1 MKNGIEQYNSYKYL
15 KVKNSNKQDLN
26 NENFRKMYSRTLFA
40 NKLSQLSQK
49 EKSQST
55 NSFLHIRTLSNND
68 INNNNHK
75 NKLLNIIPFMNIK
88 NILKGKE
95 IPLLYSKPSS
105 KNKKK
110 KNDNNNFSLLSSGR
124 RLLTY
129 SMKKLSRSKKYYPQ
143 SFSKINFF
151 EDYEKD
157 FFPDVNFSNLEYK
170 ESEIFG
176 KEHIYEKLIKDKIL
190 YFQKEKNENN
200 TIKLEKDL
208 YYGKYK
214 KEIRLTLKSINISF
228 EEMNL
233 SKKLQNQNLKVDI
246 PFALIPLFYYKGIG
260 SFIKILSQI
269 IKAEKNFEEVYF
281 DENAVQSALNNI
293 KDFKV
298 KDFKM
303 FGKRKSDKK
312 IVIFDNDSKVGNTDK
327 PIILKSPGLTKNK
340 NFLKFNIF
348 VFYWVTL
355 EKTYSVS
362 VTLPIMTLNILGEK
376 IVMNQFIEYE
386 LLFFLYKRNFLNWE
400 FFIIKYLS
408 SYSKFRNIIRKL
420 GQDTTVYNEEFFL
433 KEPRIRYNSFSD
445 EVLLNVY
452 TDQFCRNQV
461 LELKSFYILVNFID
475 TNYSY
480 EKIYEIHFNFLQYLK
495 LYEISKYSNKI
506 LFLIKFLEINNE
518 IHSLNFNFK
527 EYDEF
532 DIKNWMDNIRK
543 FSSKSL
549 KNIFDEKLTGEFDI
563 CSKKIKIAF
572 KKPKWSLLRIEND
585 KERIKNIEIGK
596 DLELEFVQ
604 CMYHEISDNWKK
616 LVNECLKR
624 LNEPVPVLPMLSTK
638 KRLKRMGTKAFNT
651 TFRSK
656 AYRLSKVSP

>member
-1 MKNGIEQYNSYKYL
+1 MKNGIEEYKSYKYL
-15 KVKNSNKQDLN
+15 KVKNSNKRDLN
-26 NENFRKMYSRTLFA
+26 NENFRSFYSRTLFA
-40 NKLSQLSQK
+40 NKLSYK

-68 INNNNHK
+68 NNNSHK

-88 NILKGKE
+88 NILKGKN

-105 KNKKK
+105 KNKNKK
-110 KNDNNNFSLLSSGR
+110 FNNYNFSLLSPSH

-129 SMKKLSRSKKYYPQ
+129 SMKKLSRIKKYYPQ

-176 KEHIYEKLIKDKIL
+176 KEKIYENLIKDKII
-190 YFQKEKNENN
+190 YFQNEKNENN

-214 KEIRLTLKSINISF
+214 KEIRLTLKSIHISF
-228 EEMNL
+228 EDMNL
-233 SKKLQNQNLKVDI
+233 SKKLQNQNLQVDI
-246 PFALIPLFYYKGIG
+246 PFALIPLLYYKGIG

-269 IKAEKNFEEVYF
+269 IKAEKNFEDIYF
-281 DENAVQSALNNI
+281 DENAVQGALNNI
-293 KDFKV
+293 KDFKIIP
-298 KDFKM
+298 KKNC
-303 FGKRKSDKK
+303 DKNLNF
-312 IVIFDNDSKVGNTDK
+312 FDNENKVGNNDK

-355 EKTYSVS
+355 DKTYSVT
-362 VTLPIMTLNILGEK
+362 VTLPIITINILGEK

-386 LLFFLYKRNFLNWE
+386 FLFFLYKRNFLNWE

-420 GQDTTVYNEEFFL
+420 GQNTIVYNEEFFL
-433 KEPRIRYNSFSD
+433 KEPKIRCNSFSD
-445 EVLLNVY
+445 EVLYNIY

-461 LELKSFYILVNFID
+461 LEFKSFYILVNFID
-475 TNYSY
+475 TNSSY
-480 EKIYEIHFNFLQYLK
+480 EKIYQIHFNFLQYLK
-495 LYEISKYSNKI
+495 LFEISKYSNKI

-518 IHSLNFNFK
+518 IHSLNFNFR

-549 KNIFDEKLTGEFDI
+549 KDIFDEKLTGEFDI
-563 CSKKIKIAF
+563 CQKK
-572 KKPKWSLLRIEND
+572 
-585 KERIKNIEIGK
+585 
-596 DLELEFVQ
+596 
-604 CMYHEISDNWKK
+604 
-616 LVNECLKR
+616 
-624 LNEPVPVLPMLSTK
+624 
-638 KRLKRMGTKAFNT
+638 
-651 TFRSK
+651 
-656 AYRLSKVSP
+656 

>member
-26 NENFRKMYSRTLFA
+26 NENFRKFYSRTLLA
-40 NKLSQLSQK
+40 NKLLQK
-49 EKSQST
+49 DKSQST
-55 NSFLHIRTLSNND
+55 NSFIHLRTLSNND
-68 INNNNHK
+68 NDDKYHK

-105 KNKKK
+105 KNKANN
-110 KNDNNNFSLLSSGR
+110 KNNNNNFSLLSSR
-124 RLLTY
+124 HRLLTF
-129 SMKKLSRSKKYYPQ
+129 SMKKLTRIKKYPQ

-157 FFPDVNFSNLEYK
+157 FFPDVDYSNLEYK

-176 KEHIYEKLIKDKIL
+176 KEKIYENLIKDKIL
-190 YFQKEKNENN
+190 YFQREKNENN
-200 TIKLEKDL
+200 IIKLEKDL

-214 KEIRLTLKSINISF
+214 KEIRLTLKSIHISF
-228 EEMNL
+228 EDMNL

-246 PFALIPLFYYKGIG
+246 PFALIPLLYYKGIN
-260 SFIKILSQI
+260 SFIRILSQI
-269 IKAEKNFEEVYF
+269 IKVEKNFEEVYF
-281 DENAVQSALNNI
+281 DDSSVQKALNNI
-293 KDFKV
+293 KDFKIIS
-298 KDFKM
+298 KKNC
-303 FGKRKSDKK
+303 DKK
-312 IVIFDNDSKVGNTDK
+312 LNIFDSESKIGNNEK
-327 PIILKSPGLTKNK
+327 PIVLKSPSLTKNK

-348 VFYWVTL
+348 VFYWVTND
-355 EKTYSVS
+355 KTYSVT
-362 VTLPIMTLNILGEK
+362 VTLPIMTLNILEEK
-376 IVMNQFIEYE
+376 IVMNRFIDYE

-420 GQDTTVYNEEFFL
+420 GQNTTIYNEEFFL
-433 KEPRIRYNSFSD
+433 KEPKIKYNSFSD
-445 EVLLNVY
+445 EVLLNIY

-461 LELKSFYILVNFID
+461 VEFKSFYVLINFID

-518 IHSLNFNFK
+518 IHSLDFNFK

-549 KNIFDEKLTGEFDI
+549 QNIFDEKLTGEFVI

-585 KERIKNIEIGK
+585 KERTKNLEIGK
-596 DLELEFVQ
+596 DLEEEFVQ

-616 LVNECLKR
+616 LVNECLKK
-624 LNEPVPVLPMLSTK
+624 LNEPVSVLPMLSSK
-638 KRLKRMGTKAFNT
+638 KRFKRMGTKAFNT

>member
-1 MKNGIEQYNSYKYL
+1 MKILDHFIQEHYL
-15 KVKNSNKQDLN
+15 QINYHTKKNLKAPTHD
-26 NENFRKMYSRTLFA
+26 
-40 NKLSQLSQK
+40 
-49 EKSQST
+49 
-55 NSFLHIRTLSNND
+55 
-68 INNNNHK
+68 NNNNHK
-75 NKLLNIIPFMNIK
+75 NKLLNIVPFMNIK
-88 NILKGKE
+88 NILKGKD

-105 KNKKK
+105 KNKNKK
-110 KNDNNNFSLLSSGR
+110 FNNYNFSLLSPSH

-129 SMKKLSRSKKYYPQ
+129 SMKKLSRIKKYYPQ

-151 EDYEKD
+151 EDYEKE

-176 KEHIYEKLIKDKIL
+176 KEKIYEDLIKDKII
-190 YFQKEKNENN
+190 YFQNEKNENN

-214 KEIRLTLKSINISF
+214 KEIRLTLKSIHISF
-228 EEMNL
+228 EDMNL
-233 SKKLQNQNLKVDI
+233 SKKLQNQNLQVDI
-246 PFALIPLFYYKGIG
+246 PFALIPLLYYKGIG

-269 IKAEKNFEEVYF
+269 IKAEKNFEDIYF
-281 DENAVQSALNNI
+281 DENAVQGALNNI
-293 KDFKV
+293 KDFKIIP
-298 KDFKM
+298 KKNC
-303 FGKRKSDKK
+303 DKNLNF
-312 IVIFDNDSKVGNTDK
+312 FDNESKVGNNDK

-355 EKTYSVS
+355 DKTYSVT
-362 VTLPIMTLNILGEK
+362 VTLPTMTLNILEEK

-420 GQDTTVYNEEFFL
+420 GQNTTLYNEEFFL
-433 KEPRIRYNSFSD
+433 KEPKIRYNSFSD
-445 EVLLNVY
+445 EVLINIY

-461 LELKSFYILVNFID
+461 LEFRSFYILVNFID

-480 EKIYEIHFNFLQYLK
+480 EKIYQIHFNFLQYLK
-495 LYEISKYSNKI
+495 LFEISKYSNKI

-549 KNIFDEKLTGEFDI
+549 KDIFDEKLTGEFDI
-563 CSKKIKIAF
+563 CQKKIKIAF

-585 KERIKNIEIGK
+585 KERIKNLEIGK
-596 DLELEFVQ
+596 DLEVEFVQ
-604 CMYHEISDNWKK
+604 CMYHEISDSWKH

-624 LNEPVPVLPMLSTK
+624 LNEPVSILPMLSSK
-638 KRLKRMGTKAFNT
+638 KKLKRMGTKVFNT

-656 AYRLSKVSP
+656 AYRLSKITP

>member
-15 KVKNSNKQDLN
+15 KVNNLNKQDLN
-26 NENFRKMYSRTLFA
+26 NENFRKFYSRTLFA
-40 NKLSQLSQK
+40 NKLSQK

-55 NSFLHIRTLSNND
+55 NSFLHLKTLSDNENSKH
-68 INNNNHK
+68 N

-88 NILKGKE
+88 NILKGKD

-105 KNKKK
+105 KNKAK
-110 KNDNNNFSLLSSGR
+110 NNNFSLLSSGR

-129 SMKKLSRSKKYYPQ
+129 SMKKLSRIKKYPQ
-143 SFSKINFF
+143 TFSKINFF

-176 KEHIYEKLIKDKIL
+176 REHIYENLIKDKIL
-190 YFQKEKNENN
+190 YFQKTKNENN
-200 TIKLEKDL
+200 VIKLEKDL
-208 YYGKYK
+208 CYGNYK
-214 KEIRLTLKSINISF
+214 KEIKLTLKSIQISF

-233 SKKLQNQNLKVDI
+233 PKKLQNQDLKVDI
-246 PFALIPLFYYKGIG
+246 PFALIPIFYYKGID
-260 SFIKILSQI
+260 SFIKLLSQI
-269 IKAEKNFEEVYF
+269 IKVEKNFEEVYF
-281 DENAVQSALNNI
+281 DENSVQKALNNI
-293 KDFKV
+293 KDYKILSKKKSV
-298 KDFKM
+298 KKLN
-303 FGKRKSDKK
+303 
-312 IVIFDNDSKVGNTDK
+312 IFDSESKMGNCDK
-327 PIILKSPGLTKNK
+327 PIVLKSPGLTKNK
-340 NFLKFNIF
+340 NFLKFNVF
-348 VFYWVTL
+348 VFYWTTN
-355 EKTYSVS
+355 EKTFSAR

-376 IVMNQFIEYE
+376 IIMNQFIEYE

-420 GQDTTVYNEEFFL
+420 GQNTTVYNEEFFL
-433 KEPRIRYNSFSD
+433 KEPKIRYNSFSD
-445 EVLLNVY
+445 ETLLNVY

-461 LELKSFYILVNFID
+461 MEFKSFYILVNFID

-480 EKIYEIHFNFLQYLK
+480 EKLYQIHFNFLQYLK

-506 LFLIKFLEINNE
+506 IFLIKFLEINNE

-532 DIKNWMDNIRK
+532 DIKNWMDNIRR

-549 KNIFDEKLTGEFDI
+549 KDCLDEKLTGEFDI
-563 CSKKIKIAF
+563 CSKKIKIVF
-572 KKPKWSLLRIEND
+572 KKPKWTLFRIEND
-585 KERIKNIEIGK
+585 KERIKNLEIGK
-596 DLELEFVQ
+596 DLEKEFVESI
-604 CMYHEISDNWKK
+604 YHENSENWKN
-616 LVNECLKR
+616 LVNECLKK

-638 KRLKRMGTKAFNT
+638 KKLKRMGTKAFNT
-651 TFRSK
+651 TFRNK
-656 AYRLSKVSP
+656 AFRLSKVSP

>member
-15 KVKNSNKQDLN
+15 RVKNSNKQNLN
-26 NENFRKMYSRTLFA
+26 NENFRKIFSRTIFA
-40 NKLSQLSQK
+40 NKLSQKENSQ
-49 EKSQST
+49 
-55 NSFLHIRTLSNND
+55 NSSFRMRTLSNND
-68 INNNNHK
+68 KNDHN

-88 NILKGKE
+88 NILKWKD
-95 IPLLYSKPSS
+95 IPLLYSKPLNRN
-105 KNKKK
+105 KN
-110 KNDNNNFSLLSSGR
+110 NNNNNFSLSSSGH

-129 SMKKLSRSKKYYPQ
+129 SMKKLRKIKLYPQ
-143 SFSKINFF
+143 TFSQINFF

-176 KEHIYEKLIKDKIL
+176 KEHIYENLIKDKIL
-190 YFQKEKNENN
+190 YFQKAKNENN
-200 TIKLEKDL
+200 IIKLEKDL
-208 YYGKYK
+208 CYGKYK
-214 KEIRLTLKSINISF
+214 KEIRLTLKSIHISF

-233 SKKLQNQNLKVDI
+233 SENLQNQNLKVDI
-246 PFALIPLFYYKGIG
+246 PFALIPLFYYKGIK

-269 IKAEKNFEEVYF
+269 IKVEKNFEEVYF
-281 DENAVQSALNNI
+281 DENSVQKALNNI
-293 KDFKV
+293 KDFKIYL
-298 KDFKM
+298 KK
-303 FGKRKSDKK
+303 KSDKK
-312 IVIFDNDSKVGNTDK
+312 LNIFDDENKMGNIDK
-327 PIILKSPGLTKNK
+327 PIILKSPSLTKNK
-340 NFLKFNIF
+340 NFLKFNVF
-348 VFYWVTL
+348 VFYWVTN

-362 VTLPIMTLNILGEK
+362 VTLPIMTLNILGER
-376 IVMNQFIEYE
+376 IIMNQFIEYE
-386 LLFFLYKRNFLNWE
+386 LLFFLYKRNFLNWD

-433 KEPRIRYNSFSD
+433 KEPKIRCNSFSD

-461 LELKSFYILVNFID
+461 LEFKSFYILVNFID
-475 TNYSY
+475 TNYAY
-480 EKIYEIHFNFLQYLK
+480 EKIYQIHFNFLQYLK

-506 LFLIKFLEINNE
+506 LFLIKFFEINNE

-549 KNIFDEKLTGEFDI
+549 KDIFEEKLTGEFDI
-563 CSKKIKIAF
+563 CSKKIKIVF

-585 KERIKNIEIGK
+585 KERIKNLEIGK
-596 DLELEFVQ
+596 DLEVEFVQ
-604 CMYHEISDNWKK
+604 CMYHEISDNWKN
-616 LVNECLKR
+616 LVNECLKK
-624 LNEPVPVLPMLSTK
+624 LKEPVPVLPMLSNK
-638 KRLKRMGTKAFNT
+638 KKLKRMGTKVPNA

-656 AYRLSKVSP
+656 AYRLTKISP

>member
-1 MKNGIEQYNSYKYL
+1 
-15 KVKNSNKQDLN
+15 
-26 NENFRKMYSRTLFA
+26 
-40 NKLSQLSQK
+40 
-49 EKSQST
+49 
-55 NSFLHIRTLSNND
+55 
-68 INNNNHK
+68 
-75 NKLLNIIPFMNIK
+75 MNIK
-88 NILKGKE
+88 NILKGKD

-105 KNKKK
+105 KNKNKK
-110 KNDNNNFSLLSSGR
+110 FNNYNFSLLSPSH

-129 SMKKLSRSKKYYPQ
+129 SMKKLSRIKKYYPQ

-151 EDYEKD
+151 EDYEKE

-176 KEHIYEKLIKDKIL
+176 KEKIYENLIKDKII
-190 YFQKEKNENN
+190 YFQNEKNENN

-214 KEIRLTLKSINISF
+214 KEIRLTLKSIHISF
-228 EEMNL
+228 EDMNL
-233 SKKLQNQNLKVDI
+233 SKKLQNQNLQVDI
-246 PFALIPLFYYKGIG
+246 PFALIPLLYYKGIG

-269 IKAEKNFEEVYF
+269 IKAEKNFEDIYF
-281 DENAVQSALNNI
+281 DENAVQGALNNI
-293 KDFKV
+293 KDFKIIP
-298 KDFKM
+298 KKNC
-303 FGKRKSDKK
+303 DKNLNF
-312 IVIFDNDSKVGNTDK
+312 FDNESKVGNNDK

-355 EKTYSVS
+355 DKTYSVT
-362 VTLPIMTLNILGEK
+362 VTLPTMTLNILEEK

-420 GQDTTVYNEEFFL
+420 GQNTTLYNEEFFL
-433 KEPRIRYNSFSD
+433 KEPKIRYNSFSD
-445 EVLLNVY
+445 EVLINIY

-461 LELKSFYILVNFID
+461 LEFRSFYILVNFID

-480 EKIYEIHFNFLQYLK
+480 EKIYQIHFNFLQYLK
-495 LYEISKYSNKI
+495 LFEISKYSNKI

-549 KNIFDEKLTGEFDI
+549 KDIFDEKLTGEFDI
-563 CSKKIKIAF
+563 CQKKIKIAF

-585 KERIKNIEIGK
+585 KERIKNLEIGK
-596 DLELEFVQ
+596 DLEVEFVQ
-604 CMYHEISDNWKK
+604 CMYHEISDSWKH

-624 LNEPVPVLPMLSTK
+624 LNEPVSILPMLSSK
-638 KRLKRMGTKAFNT
+638 KKLKRMGTKVFDT

-656 AYRLSKVSP
+656 AYRLSKITP

>member
-1 MKNGIEQYNSYKYL
+1 MKNGIEEYKSYKYL
-15 KVKNSNKQDLN
+15 KVKNSNKRDLN
-26 NENFRKMYSRTLFA
+26 NENFRSFYSRTLFA
-40 NKLSQLSQK
+40 NKLSYK

-68 INNNNHK
+68 NNNNHK
-75 NKLLNIIPFMNIK
+75 NKLLNIVPFMNIK
-88 NILKGKE
+88 NILKGKD

-105 KNKKK
+105 KNKNKK
-110 KNDNNNFSLLSSGR
+110 FNNYNFSLLSPSH

-129 SMKKLSRSKKYYPQ
+129 SMKKLSRIKKYYPQ

-151 EDYEKD
+151 EDYEKE

-176 KEHIYEKLIKDKIL
+176 KEKIYEDLIKDKII
-190 YFQKEKNENN
+190 YFQNEKNENN

-214 KEIRLTLKSINISF
+214 KEIRLTLKSIHISF
-228 EEMNL
+228 EDMNL
-233 SKKLQNQNLKVDI
+233 SKKLQNQNLQVDI
-246 PFALIPLFYYKGIG
+246 PFALIPLLYYKGIG

-269 IKAEKNFEEVYF
+269 IKAEKNFEDIYF
-281 DENAVQSALNNI
+281 DENAVQGALNNI
-293 KDFKV
+293 KDFKIIP
-298 KDFKM
+298 KKNC
-303 FGKRKSDKK
+303 DKNLNF
-312 IVIFDNDSKVGNTDK
+312 FDNESKVGNNDK

-355 EKTYSVS
+355 DKTYSVK
-362 VTLPIMTLNILGEK
+362 VTLPTMTLNILEEK

-420 GQDTTVYNEEFFL
+420 GQNTTLYNEEFFL
-433 KEPRIRYNSFSD
+433 KEPKIRYNSFSD
-445 EVLLNVY
+445 EVLYNIY

-461 LELKSFYILVNFID
+461 LEFRSFYILVNFID

-480 EKIYEIHFNFLQYLK
+480 EKIYQIHFNFLQYLK
-495 LYEISKYSNKI
+495 LFEISKYSNKI

-518 IHSLNFNFK
+518 IHSLNFNFR

-549 KNIFDEKLTGEFDI
+549 KDILDEKLTGEFDI
-563 CSKKIKIAF
+563 CSKKIKISF

-585 KERIKNIEIGK
+585 KEKIKTLEIGK
-596 DLELEFVQ
+596 DLEVEFVQ
-604 CMYHEISDNWKK
+604 CMYHEISDSWKH

-624 LNEPVPVLPMLSTK
+624 LNEPVPILPMLSSK
-638 KRLKRMGTKAFNT
+638 KKFKRMGTKVFNNA
-651 TFRSK
+651 FRSK